1 MNMISASPIQGVNI
15 IVAVGSVDGMAGTAA
30 CIRHSSNPNVQV
42 VFTQAFQ
49 VNSIDVSK
57 WPQNSKVGF
66 IDLGVNNEG
75 STPNQQLTVDF
86 VNKIYR
92 SGHMI
97 LFIADEHGK
106 KAWGEVL
113 ERSGHSKNELTI
125 KPKDRTKY
133 SSSCAVL
140 SKALDESAD
149 SHTKALLYAG
159 DQADQM
165 NFNTQFGEIFNNCT
179 KSNMSDPSR
188 RPYVV
193 QHMAH
198 HDAPDA
204 KIQSWMN
211 EYVEMQDNLPKI
223 LTSGDN
229 LGDGI
234 FLYDCTIGRHDATAI
249 FSEAYKTS
257 PVVVLSGTNVF
268 IEGKMQAAV
277 SIATYKKDL
286 NVLKIIQEA
295 GITAGGMAAKANFAL
310 KDREAAIEAV
320 RKAVTQ

>member
-1 MNMISASPIQGVNI
+1 MANALQEVGV

-30 CIRHSSNPNVQV
+30 CIRHLANPNIQL

-49 VNSIDVSK
+49 VNTIDVSK
-57 WPQNSKVGF
+57 WPPNSKVGF

-75 STPNQQLTVDF
+75 QSPNPQLTIDF
-86 VNKIYR
+86 VNKIYK
-92 SGHMI
+92 SGHTI

-106 KAWGEVL
+106 KAWSHVL
-113 ERSGHSKNELTI
+113 EQCGHNKSELTI
-125 KPKDRTKY
+125 KPKDRTEY

-140 SKALDESAD
+140 KKALGDSAD
-149 SHTKALLYAG
+149 THTQDLLNAG

-165 NFNTQFGEIFNNCT
+165 NFNTSFGEVFNNCT

-193 QHMAH
+193 KHMALNQV
-198 HDAPDA
+198 PDE
-204 KIQSWMN
+204 KIQGWID
-211 EYVEMQDNLPKI
+211 EYAEIKAIQPKI
-223 LTSGDN
+223 MASGRD

-268 IEGKMQAAV
+268 LEGKMQPGV
-277 SIATYKKDL
+277 SIATRRRDL
-286 NVLKIIQEA
+286 NVLDIIQKA
-295 GITAGGMAAKANFAL
+295 RIVAGGMPAKANFAL
-310 KDREAAIEAV
+310 KDQAAAIEAV
-320 RKAVTQ
+320 RKAVTL